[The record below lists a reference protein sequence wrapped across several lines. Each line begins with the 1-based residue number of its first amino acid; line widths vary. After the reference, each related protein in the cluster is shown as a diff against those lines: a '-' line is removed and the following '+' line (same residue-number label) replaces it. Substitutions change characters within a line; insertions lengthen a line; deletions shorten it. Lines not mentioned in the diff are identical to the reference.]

1 MLSKL
6 KNATLKNMK
15 ADSIND
21 IDLKNWKEYKEIL
34 TDSLWILDKRDSSGA
49 HSANYWGNFIPQIP
63 QQLLK
68 RYTKKND
75 WVLDCF
81 LGSGTTLM
89 ECQRLGRNGI
99 GIELQAEISNLAK
112 KNIANDRELL
122 SQTHSK
128 IEVITADSRTFD
140 YKKKLTNLGIEAV
153 QLVVMHPPYWDIIQF
168 SKNEKDLSNSP
179 SLEQFLKTFGKIIDK
194 VEPILEHKRYLA
206 LVIGDKYA
214 NSEWLPLGFY
224 TMQEVLKRNFK
235 LKSIIVKNFKET
247 KAKQNQQSL
256 WRYRALAGGFYLF
269 KHEYIFLFEKK

>member
-1 MLSKL
+1 MR
-6 KNATLKNMK
+6 AH
-15 ADSIND
+15 SIND

-34 TDSLWILDKRDSSGA
+34 TDSLWVLDKRDSSGA

-112 KNIANDRELL
+112 KNIANDIDLF
-122 SQTHSK
+122 QQKSK

-140 YKKKLTNLGIEAV
+140 YQKKLTNLGIA
-153 QLVVMHPPYWDIIQF
+153 
-168 SKNEKDLSNSP
+168 K
-179 SLEQFLKTFGKIIDK
+179 
-194 VEPILEHKRYLA
+194 
-206 LVIGDKYA
+206 
-214 NSEWLPLGFY
+214 PLG
-224 TMQEVLKRNFK
+224 
-235 LKSIIVKNFKET
+235 
-247 KAKQNQQSL
+247 
-256 WRYRALAGGFYLF
+256 
-269 KHEYIFLFEKK
+269 

>member
-1 MLSKL
+1 
-6 KNATLKNMK
+6 MK
-15 ADSIND
+15 TNSIND

-99 GIELQAEISNLAK
+99 GIELQAEISKIAK
-112 KNIANDRELL
+112 KNIANDRELV

-140 YKKKLTNLGIEAV
+140 YQKKLTNLGIEAV
-153 QLVVMHPPYWDIIQF
+153 QLVIMHPPYWDIIQF

-179 SLEQFLKTFGKIIDK
+179 SLEHFLKIFGEIVDK
-194 VEPILEHKRYLA
+194 VEPILEHKRYLS

-224 TMQEVLKRNFK
+224 SMQEILKRNFK

>member
-1 MLSKL
+1 
-6 KNATLKNMK
+6 MK
-15 ADSIND
+15 TNSIND

-140 YKKKLTNLGIEAV
+140 YQKKLTNLGIEAV
-153 QLVVMHPPYWDIIQF
+153 QLVIMHPPYWDIIQF

-179 SLEQFLKTFGKIIDK
+179 SLEQFLTNFGKIIDK
-194 VEPILEHKRYLA
+194 VEPILENKRYLA

-224 TMQEVLKRNFK
+224 SMQEVLKRNFN

>member
-81 LGSGTTLM
+81 LGL
-89 ECQRLGRNGI
+89 
-99 GIELQAEISNLAK
+99 EL
-112 KNIANDRELL
+112 
-122 SQTHSK
+122 
-128 IEVITADSRTFD
+128 
-140 YKKKLTNLGIEAV
+140 
-153 QLVVMHPPYWDIIQF
+153 P
-168 SKNEKDLSNSP
+168 
-179 SLEQFLKTFGKIIDK
+179 
-194 VEPILEHKRYLA
+194 
-206 LVIGDKYA
+206 
-214 NSEWLPLGFY
+214 
-224 TMQEVLKRNFK
+224 
-235 LKSIIVKNFKET
+235 
-247 KAKQNQQSL
+247 
-256 WRYRALAGGFYLF
+256 
-269 KHEYIFLFEKK
+269 

>member
-112 KNIANDRELL
+112 KNIDNDKD
-122 SQTHSK
+122 SFQQKSK

-140 YKKKLTNLGIEAV
+140 YQKKLTNLGIEAV
-153 QLVVMHPPYWDIIQF
+153 QLVIMHPPYWDIIQF

-179 SLEQFLKTFGKIIDK
+179 SLEHFLKIFGKIIDK

-224 TMQEVLKRNFK
+224 SMQEILKRNFK

>member
-1 MLSKL
+1 
-6 KNATLKNMK
+6 MK
-15 ADSIND
+15 TNSIND

-112 KNIANDRELL
+112 KNIDNDRVLL

-140 YKKKLTNLGIEAV
+140 YQKKLTNLGIEAV
-153 QLVVMHPPYWDIIQF
+153 QLVIMHPPYWDIIQF

-179 SLEQFLKTFGKIIDK
+179 SLEHFLK
-194 VEPILEHKRYLA
+194 IL
-206 LVIGDKYA
+206 
-214 NSEWLPLGFY
+214 
-224 TMQEVLKRNFK
+224 
-235 LKSIIVKNFKET
+235 VK
-247 KAKQNQQSL
+247 
-256 WRYRALAGGFYLF
+256 
-269 KHEYIFLFEKK
+269 